1 MFLFIILFFILFEG
15 VNMDKMIE
23 KLKTFG
29 SIEYK
34 IKKLIDHNF
43 IYKVGFNCKKL
54 VSWRYAQNWFFPKW

>member
-1 MFLFIILFFILFEG
+1 
-15 VNMDKMIE
+15 MDKMIE

-29 SIEYK
+29 SIEYR

-54 VSWRYAQNWFFPKW
+54 VSWRYAQDWFFPKR